1 MAPKS
6 SFDPAKVG
14 TVPLVPSEWW
24 RVYSSKYPASAFNAS
39 SAGNARFS
47 PLVDANGTV
56 VPTMYL
62 GQTPAVA
69 LMETVLHDCPS
80 PSSGFILTLPKPEDE
95 IRRMG
100 SFRIKKNLLLAD
112 FSALGLRRLGLVRAD
127 VVDSEKSKYPLSRE
141 LAKEIYSHRPD
152 VQGIQWTSRQDDRAS
167 AVVLFGLRIANG
179 TIDPLRV
186 NLPLN
191 DGIALDALVDLLEKL
206 DAQISFL

>member
-14 TVPLVPSEWW
+14 TVLLAPSEWW
-24 RVYSSKYPASAFNAS
+24 RVYSSKYPATAFNAS

-47 PLVDANGTV
+47 PLVDTHGTV

-80 PSSGFILTLPKPEDE
+80 PSSGFILTLPSQEDE

-100 SFRIKKNLLLAD
+100 SFEIKERLLLAD
-112 FSALGLRRLGLVRAD
+112 FSAIGLRRLDLKRSD
-127 VVDSEKSKYPLSRE
+127 VIDSNKTEYPSSRE
-141 LAKEIYSHRPD
+141 LATAVYTHRPEI
-152 VQGIQWTSRQDDRAS
+152 QGIQWTSRQDDRGS
-167 AVVLFGLRIANG
+167 AVVLFGSRIKDG
-179 TIDPLRV
+179 TIDTLRE